1 MKEVK
6 ELIQKGVTPFKTLK
20 KRYGHAHYTFI
31 GELNDEFIA
40 RLGRLPTEAEVAA
53 MVDNFSYNFGWECDL
68 HNKIFGG
75 RIEVD

>member
-6 ELIQKGVTPFKTLK
+6 ELIQKGVEPFTTLHK
-20 KRYGHAHYTFI
+20 KSGYAHYTFR

-40 RLGRLPTEAEVAA
+40 RLGRLPTRAEIAT

-68 HNKIFGG
+68 HGKQFDG
-75 RIEVD
+75 RIEID